1 MIAYSTAGLSVKGC
15 GANPERKLAMG
26 VASAQAI
33 EVKSDRL
40 GLMSAY
46 SPRTLRRRGGHPGH
60 EPEFLPL
67 SAMTRFLAFAFIVLA
82 LVATGCETQPGK
94 HPPTREDVSQQLARL
109 RFDGKSFDVLLRQ
122 SAREAFVAVYPD
134 LRVRF
139 QRELSPSEDSQLQ
152 QIIRQVLLEVYPQ
165 ALWEKEVSAVYAR
178 YFTSQELE
186 EMVRFYA
193 SPIGVKIR
201 QVESNLAAEEIAA
214 TQQMIRGRLDRVGRR
229 ISEELRRQGFGESLE
244 ENDGRR

>member
-1 MIAYSTAGLSVKGC
+1 
-15 GANPERKLAMG
+15 
-26 VASAQAI
+26 
-33 EVKSDRL
+33 
-40 GLMSAY
+40 
-46 SPRTLRRRGGHPGH
+46 
-60 EPEFLPL
+60 
-67 SAMTRFLAFAFIVLA
+67 MTRFFFFALIVLA
-82 LVATGCETQPGK
+82 LVAPGCEMQPGK
-94 HPPTREDVSQQLARL
+94 HPPPTREDVSQQLARL

-152 QIIRQVLLEVYPQ
+152 LIIRQVLLEVYPR

-186 EMVRFYA
+186 EMVEFYA

-229 ISEELRRQGFGESLE
+229 ISEELRRQGFGE
-244 ENDGRR
+244 